1 MKIKNY
7 IPSKKMLINIAVIST
22 MVLLFGISMY
32 FNFREKE
39 KKPQEENATALN
51 TTTPDPA
58 NPEIKTG
65 RLQYTPR
72 ERAEEPLD
80 ISLTTKRP
88 EVKEEVTEVEEQVTA
103 PQANTAYK
111 DANKTAANFYS
122 RPKVDHE
129 KIRMQAQIEELKAQ
143 VREQEQKPP
152 TADNTI
158 DDQLAII
165 ERSYE
170 LAAKYSAK
178 PEPLPEQYKKGKAQ
192 INPMSQVS
200 GGVVSSLTPTPDAT
214 FSTAVGGVVFN
225 DRNTIAACIET
236 TQTIVNSGAV
246 KFRLLEP
253 MMVGRYEL
261 PQGTTITGQ
270 SRVSGERLNIT
281 ISQIEYRGRII
292 PVELQII
299 DTDGVAGIFI
309 PNSAEV
315 SAIKQ
320 IVAGMGSDAESSLSL
335 STQSAGAELL
345 TDLGK
350 SAISGVADYVGEK
363 IKEVKVHLKA
373 GYRVMLYQG
382 E

>member
-58 NPEIKTG
+58 TPEIKTG

-80 ISLTTKRP
+80 INLTTKRP
-88 EVKEEVTEVEEQVTA
+88 EVEEEVTEVEEQVTA

-122 RPKVDHE
+122 RPKVDYE

-152 TADNTI
+152 VDNTI

-200 GGVVSSLTPTPDAT
+200 GGVVSSLTPTSDAT
-214 FSTAVGGVVFN
+214 FSTAVGGIVFN
-225 DRNTIAACIET
+225 DKNTIAACVET

-246 KFRLLEP
+246 RFRLLEP

>member
-7 IPSKKMLINIAVIST
+7 IPSKKMLTKIAVIST
-22 MVLLFGISMY
+22 LVSIFGISIY
-32 FNFREKE
+32 FIFREKE
-39 KKPQEENATALN
+39 EKPKEENATALN

-58 NPEIKTG
+58 TPEIKTG

-72 ERAEEPLD
+72 ERAEESLD
-80 ISLTTKRP
+80 INLTTKHP
-88 EVKEEVTEVEEQVTA
+88 EMAEEVTEEKVTA
-103 PQANTAYK
+103 SQANTAYK

-152 TADNTI
+152 TVDNTI
-158 DDQLAII
+158 DDQLLII

-178 PEPLPEQYKKGKAQ
+178 PEPIPEQYKKGKAQ

-200 GGVVSSLTPTPDAT
+200 GGVVSSLTPTSDAT
-214 FSTAVGGVVFN
+214 FSTAVGGVEFN
-225 DRNTIAACIET
+225 DKNTIAACIET

-281 ISQIEYRGRII
+281 ISQIEHRGRII

-299 DTDGVAGIFI
+299 DTDGVVGIFI

-320 IVAGMGSDAESSLSL
+320 IVAGMGSDAESSLSI

-363 IKEVKVHLKA
+363 IKEVKIHLNA
-373 GYRVMLYQG
+373 GYKVMLYQAK

>member
-1 MKIKNY
+1 
-7 IPSKKMLINIAVIST
+7 MLTKIAVIST
-22 MVLLFGISMY
+22 LVSIFIISMY

-39 KKPQEENATALN
+39 ERPKEENATALN

-58 NPEIKTG
+58 TPEIKAG

-80 ISLTTKRP
+80 INLTTKRP
-88 EVKEEVTEVEEQVTA
+88 EVVEEVVEEQITA

-143 VREQEQKPP
+143 VREQSPP
-152 TADNTI
+152 PVDNTI

-178 PEPLPEQYKKGKAQ
+178 PEPQVEQYKKGKAQ

-200 GGVVSSLTPTPDAT
+200 GGVVSSLTPTSDAT
-214 FSTAVGGVVFN
+214 FSTAVGGAKFN
-225 DRNTIAACIET
+225 DKNTIAACIET

-281 ISQIEYRGRII
+281 ISRIEHRGRII

-320 IVAGMGSDAESSLSL
+320 IVAGMGSDAESSLSI

-373 GYRVMLYQG
+373 GYKVMLYQAK